1 MDTQRQRALCRF
13 YREEFERHLDFLRDG
28 GFIDGPTR
36 RRVDPVCER
45 LLAGLE
51 RVCGCAR
58 FPMLAEALLR
68 NLDLLSGL
76 SDLETRKGH

>member
-1 MDTQRQRALCRF
+1 MDPQRQQALCQF
-13 YREEFERHLDFLRDG
+13 YREEFERHLDFLRNG
-28 GFIDGPTR
+28 GFIGSATR
-36 RRVDPVCER
+36 GLVDPACER
-45 LLAGLE
+45 FLEGLD

-76 SDLETRKGH
+76 SDLESRKGH